1 MIVLKIGGSLIEYA
15 HNLLKKLC
23 YLDYSAREPESII
36 IVPGGGIFAN
46 TVRDVSQKYNI
57 FPDSAH
63 WMAILAMEQYGFY
76 LADLGKIKII
86 DDLDNIKEKSMSIL
100 LPYKLLKKNDELEHS
115 WKVTSDT
122 IAAWIAKKLKARLI
136 KATDV
141 DGIYI
146 NNKLVSTISARE
158 LIGRETCVDLA
169 LPIYLIKEKINILVV
184 NGKYPDRVINAI
196 FNKKTIGTFIRGK
209 G

>member
-23 YLDYSAREPESII
+23 YLDYSATGREPESII

-57 FPDSAH
+57 SSDSAH

-76 LADLGKIKII
+76 LADLEKIKLI
-86 DDLDNIKEKSMSIL
+86 DDLDNIPSMSIL
-100 LPYKLLKKNDELEHS
+100 LPYKLLKNNDELEHS

-146 NNKLVSTISARE
+146 DNKLVSTISARE
-158 LIGRETCVDLA
+158 LIGKDTCVDLA
-169 LPIYLIKEKINILVV
+169 LPKYLIKEKINLLVV
-184 NGKYPDRVINAI
+184 NGKYPDRVIKAI
-196 FNKKTIGTFIRGK
+196 FNKKTIGTFIRY
-209 G
+209 

>member
-23 YLDYSAREPESII
+23 YLDYSATGREPESII

-46 TVRDVSQKYNI
+46 IVRDVSQKYNI
-57 FPDSAH
+57 SSDSAH

-76 LADLGKIKII
+76 LASLEKIKLL
-86 DDLDNIKEKSMSIL
+86 DDLDNIPSMSIL
-100 LPYKLLKKNDELEHS
+100 LPYKLLKNNDELEHS

-146 NNKLVSTISARE
+146 DNKLVSTISARE
-158 LIGRETCVDLA
+158 LIGKDTCVDLA
-169 LPIYLIKEKINILVV
+169 LPKYLIKEKINLLVV
-184 NGKYPDRVINAI
+184 NGKYPDRVIKAI
-196 FNKKTIGTFIRGK
+196 FNKKTIGTFIRY
-209 G
+209 